1 MITKLFNFTFML
13 SISSFI
19 VILYKFII
27 RDYSIYMLTYT
38 KEAGVFVLFC
48 ILLGLLCLY
57 WTFSQ
62 IVFTI
67 IKKYF
72 PRFLTENVK
81 TITSIG
87 LVGIM
92 LNNLL
97 ILHYYLSREANIFGE
112 LLKTKYFIIYKN
124 FTEIEKLQWLN
135 ELNLY
140 LQVNHDLWLTLTKK
154 VDLSTLRCYNDLLLS
169 VRDNLNDQLQI
180 MTTKVNLF
188 DSEIS
193 VLTTPTVI
201 STAFEKY
208 GIYLFMG
215 GTVIVVSLV
224 AYTQFEV
231 ITNIVKAMTNYVK
244 NYGFNNLWV
253 HFSQYLKQNDAL
265 CAFLLICTIMQ
276 NN

>member
-97 ILHYYLSREANIFGE
+97 ILHYYLS
-112 LLKTKYFIIYKN
+112 
-124 FTEIEKLQWLN
+124 
-135 ELNLY
+135 
-140 LQVNHDLWLTLTKK
+140 
-154 VDLSTLRCYNDLLLS
+154 
-169 VRDNLNDQLQI
+169 
-180 MTTKVNLF
+180 
-188 DSEIS
+188 
-193 VLTTPTVI
+193 
-201 STAFEKY
+201 
-208 GIYLFMG
+208 
-215 GTVIVVSLV
+215 
-224 AYTQFEV
+224 
-231 ITNIVKAMTNYVK
+231 
-244 NYGFNNLWV
+244 
-253 HFSQYLKQNDAL
+253 
-265 CAFLLICTIMQ
+265 
-276 NN
+276 

>member
-1 MITKLFNFTFML
+1 MITKLFKFTFML
-13 SISSFI
+13 SISSFL

-27 RDYSIYMLTYT
+27 SDYSIYMLTYT

-57 WTFSQ
+57 WKFSQ

-112 LLKTKYFIIYKN
+112 LLYFIIYKN
-124 FTEIEKLQWLN
+124 FTEIEKLQWLD

-140 LQVNHDLWLTLTKK
+140 LQVNDDFWLKLTKK

-180 MTTKVNLF
+180 MKQKF
-188 DSEIS
+188 IF
-193 VLTTPTVI
+193 LT
-201 STAFEKY
+201 
-208 GIYLFMG
+208 
-215 GTVIVVSLV
+215 
-224 AYTQFEV
+224 
-231 ITNIVKAMTNYVK
+231 
-244 NYGFNNLWV
+244 
-253 HFSQYLKQNDAL
+253 
-265 CAFLLICTIMQ
+265 
-276 NN
+276 